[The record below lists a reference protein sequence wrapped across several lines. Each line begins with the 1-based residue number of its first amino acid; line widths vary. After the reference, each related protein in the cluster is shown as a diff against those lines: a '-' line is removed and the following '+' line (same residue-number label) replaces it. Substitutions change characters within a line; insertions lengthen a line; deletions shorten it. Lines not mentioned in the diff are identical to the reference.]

1 MRLEW
6 LELVDFRSYPQLS
19 FSPDPGL
26 NVVVGD
32 NGAGKTNLLEAV
44 CFLSSLRSFRNAPED
59 ALIALDSDASVIRGE
74 VQGPVSM
81 HRIEVMLSRAE
92 RRRVL
97 LDGKRPRRNAE
108 LRATLRVV
116 TFLPDDLEL
125 VKGSAGRRRG
135 FLDDVAGQ
143 LHPSAL
149 ADQSDLERA
158 LRQRNTLLRQQRRN
172 ADSNALAG
180 FEGQIAVA
188 GARVVIQRRNAIR
201 DLEPYLHEAYQA
213 FGSDV
218 VSWLYDS
225 RWAPE
230 SNDEVEVG
238 AALAAGLER
247 ARGQDMDRGVTT
259 VGPHRDNPVLRLD
272 MRDSRTHASQGE
284 QRSLVLS
291 LRLATFDLILD
302 RFDDAPVILFDD
314 VFSELDPTRA
324 AAVLQR
330 LPGAQTF
337 VSSARQDDLAGG
349 TRWRVEGSGRVIPL

>member
-1 MRLEW
+1 VRLEW
-6 LELVDFRSYPQLS
+6 LELVDFRSYPELS
-19 FSPDPGL
+19 FSPAPGL

-44 CFLSSLRSFRNAPED
+44 GYLSSLRSFRNAPED
-59 ALIALDSDASVIRGE
+59 ALIALESDASVIRGE
-74 VQGPVSM
+74 VQGPVSK
-81 HRIEVMLSRAE
+81 HRIEVMLHRAE
-92 RRRVL
+92 RRKVL

-125 VKGSAGRRRG
+125 VKGSAGRRRA
-135 FLDDVAGQ
+135 FLDDLAGQ
-143 LHPSAL
+143 LHPAAL

-172 ADSNALAG
+172 ADFNALAG
-180 FEGQIAVA
+180 FEGQIAVS

-201 DLEPYLHEAYQA
+201 DLAPYLQEAYQA
-213 FGSDV
+213 FGSDR
-218 VSWLYDS
+218 VSWLYES

-230 SNDEVEVG
+230 SNDEPAVG

-247 ARGQDMDRGVTT
+247 VRSQDMDRGVTT

-272 MRDSRTHASQGE
+272 MRDARTHASQGE

-291 LRLATFDLILD
+291 LRLATFDLIED

-314 VFSELDPTRA
+314 VFSELDTTRA
-324 AAVLQR
+324 GAVLRR

-337 VSSARQDDLAGG
+337 VSSARQDDVAGG
-349 TRWRVEGSGRVIPL
+349 ARWRVGGAG